1 LLYFQAIVI
10 ILAHFTYLCISDNLY
25 VMETTIKIAKGKST
39 RRINLSEFEK
49 GARQIFIREVSV
61 QIKKAKAIQNTSDV
75 IKCNNPV

>member
-1 LLYFQAIVI
+1 
-10 ILAHFTYLCISDNLY
+10 
-25 VMETTIKIAKGKST
+25 METTIKIAKGKST